1 MKTIGHHFHA
11 LQWTLQQFSK
21 GKYLLYFI
29 PGVLFA
35 LLFWW
40 LQRWSEGLISPESV
54 DPNAGWWAGIL
65 EKGVSGTGHFLSFI
79 FKQLAVFF
87 VLTLF
92 SPINTFLSEAVDTD
106 LTGERIGFDILRFV
120 NDFIRMIFVVI
131 IAILLE
137 LIIMGVWSLFSWMF
151 GIQFLNPTVFF
162 ISASFFYGFSFFDY
176 SLERNEISVMG
187 SIRFS
192 KRYAMPTLVTGIFFS
207 TIMLIPILGL
217 ALAPVIM
224 TIVST
229 HVFLKTMGKL
239 DKPTETIE

>member
-1 MKTIGHHFHA
+1 MKTMGHHFHA
-11 LQWTLQQFSK
+11 IQWTLQQFGK

-35 LLFWW
+35 LVFWW
-40 LQRWSEGLISPESV
+40 LERWSEGLISPETINHNSSWWSV
-54 DPNAGWWAGIL
+54 IWA
-65 EKGVSGTGHFLSFI
+65 KSVSGTGHFLSFI

-87 VLTLF
+87 VLTVF

-106 LTGERIGFDILRFV
+106 LTGDRVGFDIIRFV
-120 NDFIRMIFVVI
+120 NDFIRMVFVVI
-131 IAILLE
+131 IAVSLE
-137 LIIMGVWSLFSWMF
+137 IVTMGIWSFFAWMF
-151 GIQFLNPTVFF
+151 ELQFLNPIIFF
-162 ISASFFYGFSFFDY
+162 ITASFFYGFSFFDY

-187 SIRFS
+187 SIRFA
-192 KRYAMPTLVTGIFFS
+192 KKYAMPTLLTGVFFS

-229 HVFLKTMGKL
+229 YVFLKTMGKL
-239 DKPTETIE
+239 DKPTAISE

>member
-40 LQRWSEGLISPESV
+40 LQQWSEGLVSLETA
-54 DPNAGWWAGIL
+54 DPNAGWWTNVW
-65 EKGVSGTGHFLSFI
+65 EKSVSGTSHFLSFI

-87 VLTLF
+87 ILTVF

-106 LTGERIGFDILRFV
+106 LTGDKVGFDILRFV
-120 NDFIRMIFVVI
+120 NDLIRMVFVVI
-131 IAILLE
+131 IAISLE
-137 LIIMGVWSLFSWMF
+137 LIIMGVWSFFAWIF
-151 GIQFLNPTVFF
+151 GIQFLNPTIFF
-162 ISASFFYGFSFFDY
+162 ITAAFFYGFSFYDY
-176 SLERNEISVMG
+176 SLERHEISVMG
-187 SIRFS
+187 SIRFA
-192 KRYAMPTLVTGIFFS
+192 KRYSLPTLVTGIFFS

-217 ALAPVIM
+217 AIAPVVM

-239 DKPTETIE
+239 DKTTETST